1 VSEKRPVPAKG
12 IPDES
17 KYFMEALRWA
27 QKGDCNC
34 FACWVLRNKLGQA
47 DKSLM
52 SEYETWRKAQTRE

>member
-1 VSEKRPVPAKG
+1 MSEKRPGTPRP

-27 QKGDCNC
+27 QKGECNC

-52 SEYETWRKAQTRE
+52 SEYKTWKKAQQGE